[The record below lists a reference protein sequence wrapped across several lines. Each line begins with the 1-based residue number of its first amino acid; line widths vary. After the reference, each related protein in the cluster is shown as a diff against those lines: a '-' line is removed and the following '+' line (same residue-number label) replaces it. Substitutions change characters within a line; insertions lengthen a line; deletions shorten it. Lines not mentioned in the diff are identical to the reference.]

1 MVFRILICGLLFIF
15 KVVKHLLFFLNTFT
29 SDSIIIT
36 WKNNLVKGGGNR
48 EREVELQVQRKHPEC
63 WCCFFL
69 PIGNHSQISRV
80 PVAIKVLD
88 VNDNAPEFAAE
99 YEAFLCEN
107 GKPGQ
112 VNISMLLMLNMF
124 VYNCLVFN

>member
-1 MVFRILICGLLFIF
+1 MSYKF
-15 KVVKHLLFFLNTFT
+15 KGNTLNADT
-29 SDSIIIT
+29 I
-36 WKNNLVKGGGNR
+36 
-48 EREVELQVQRKHPEC
+48 
-63 WCCFFL
+63 FFL

-124 VYNCLVFN
+124 VYNCLVFT